1 MSEVEVRRAGLLDRV
16 AAGELKLGKAAKL
29 MQVSYRQAKR
39 LWRRYRKEGAPGLAH
54 GNAGRP
60 SHHAKPRRFRQKV
73 LRVVRQQYGGA
84 PGERFGPTLASEQ
97 LEKDHGLKVDAETLR
112 RWMLAEGLWSRERK
126 RKPHRQRRERK
137 EHFGELVQM
146 DGSFHDWLEGRG
158 PRGCLMDMVDD
169 ATGRTLARLGAEETT
184 WAAAD
189 ALEAWIG
196 EYGVPAALYT
206 DWKNVYVRKP
216 TERELLRGEA
226 PLTQFGR
233 MCARLEIRIIPA
245 SSPQAKG
252 RVERKN
258 GVHQDR
264 LIKQMRLKKI
274 NTFEQANHFLEQ
286 HYLREHNKRFAV
298 APADPTD
305 FHRQLERK
313 LNLRTIFCLE
323 EERTLSNDWV
333 IRYKNRLL
341 QVGSNGKVYPPAQA
355 KVTIYEWRDG
365 SLHLFYRGQLMSWK
379 EIERLKEAPPKTAY
393 QPAHP
398 SRHRTQPARE
408 HPWRKSYVGIRIQ
421 GRGSAAAAAGEELW
435 K

>member
-1 MSEVEVRRAGLLDRV
+1 MSEVEVRRAGLLERV
-16 AAGELKLGKAAKL
+16 ATGELKLGKAAKL
-29 MQVSYRQAKR
+29 MQISYRQAKR
-39 LWRRYRKEGAPGLAH
+39 LWRRYREEGAPGLVH

-97 LEKDHGLKVDAETLR
+97 LEKDHALKVDAETLR

-126 RKPHRQRRERK
+126 RKPHRQRRDRK

-158 PRGCLMDMVDD
+158 PRGCLMDLVDD

-274 NTFEQANHFLEQ
+274 ASYEAANHFLEQ
-286 HYLREHNKRFAV
+286 QYLREHNARFAL

-305 FHRQLERK
+305 FHRGLDRK

-333 IRYKNRLL
+333 IRYQNRLL
-341 QVGSNGKVYPPAQA
+341 QVGRNGKVYPPAQA

-365 SLHLFYRGQLMSWK
+365 SLHLFYRGQPMSWK
-379 EIERLKEAPPKTAY
+379 EIERLKEAPPKTAC
-393 QPAHP
+393 PTAHP
-398 SRHRTQPARE
+398 SRHRTQPDGE
-408 HPWRKSYVGIRIQ
+408 HPWRKSYTGIRIQ
-421 GRGSAAAAAGEELW
+421 GPGSVAAAAGGELW